1 MKNPLRFWRTGAV
14 AVVLAAIGGAGFADD
29 ADAIGEGAV
38 LCISSPYDVDET
50 VQRLELSARQR
61 GVAVFGCFRHDGEG
75 TGDVRSEAGEQVVV
89 LESAQGG
96 TPVWMAA
103 DDAESADGRAF
114 ELPLGIRVRPGGD
127 GRAEVWVEA
136 HDSRS
141 KMPQGL
147 AVDLA
152 ARDDVVRA
160 ALRA

>member
-1 MKNPLRFWRTGAV
+1 MKNALRFWRTGAV

-61 GVAVFGCFRHDGEG
+61 GVPVFGCFRHDGECA
-75 TGDVRSEAGEQVVV
+75 GDVRSEAGEQVVV

-103 DDAESADGRAF
+103 DDAEAADSRAF

-136 HDSRS
+136 HDTRS